1 MYNRRKGKGVVL
13 LDMEVG
19 EQICVPSSPC
29 VQSFKEGDM
38 VHVFEGTGVGRVKNR
53 DVGWFGKVVG
63 REGDF
68 YLVRNRLLA
77 ARGPSNRVEAQYM
90 KVQVDFGLT
99 IGSEER
105 VHFRSLSKRTRDR
118 IMLSSDEHNNWQ
130 AKDAQ
135 KQLAKAKKQKKNS
148 QQKFTDALEHE
159 RQRCERTIEIQKES
173 LVGETQ
179 KNVRKIEREWE
190 SICNGLK
197 KQLGLQ
203 QTQVVHLELQQ
214 ARIERAGKVREEALD
229 RKACT
234 LRMETI
240 VRSLI

>member
-29 VQSFKEGDM
+29 VHSFKEGDM

-77 ARGPSNRVEAQYM
+77 ARGPPNRVEAQYM

-135 KQLAKAKKQKKNS
+135 KQLAKAKKQKTAEKEAYLIRRQQILS
-148 QQKFTDALEHE
+148 QGTSAKDQLTNDF
-159 RQRCERTIEIQKES
+159 EIQLKYWQEKCDS
-173 LVGETQ
+173 LQERMRTNQDNQ
-179 KNVRKIEREWE
+179 KQTMQKLQVLSYVCVRPL
-190 SICNGLK
+190 S
-197 KQLGLQ
+197 
-203 QTQVVHLELQQ
+203 
-214 ARIERAGKVREEALD
+214 
-229 RKACT
+229 
-234 LRMETI
+234 
-240 VRSLI
+240 